1 MVDSNNSR
9 RTVLVCAVLL
19 LVTLAIYWPV
29 HNYAFVDYDDNDYV
43 FNNPTVKNGL
53 TWWGF
58 VWSFVDAHAANWH
71 PLTWLSHM
79 LDCQLFGL
87 NAGGHHLVNVLFH
100 CANCVLL
107 FLVLRSMTGA
117 FWRSAFAAALF
128 AWHPLRVESVAWISE
143 RKDVLSGFFFMLT
156 LWAYARYAQS
166 KAEEKRGKG
175 EKEMSATKKAFSPF
189 LLFPLSPRRL
199 YVLALIC
206 FTLGLLAKPMLV
218 TLPFVLLLLDLWPLH
233 RADTEGKSLFSISF
247 VRANWNLLKEK
258 LPFFALSALVCVI
271 TVFSQRTAAATNAG
285 SILDR
290 MKQVFV
296 AYARYIEDFF
306 WPHDLSVLYLRKEIP
321 IQSAM
326 IAALILLGIFIF
338 VLANIR
344 RRPYLATG
352 WLWFV
357 GVLVPVIGLVPVGL
371 QSHADRYTYLP
382 SIGLSLMLIWGGHE
396 VFALWIAKPKVRF
409 LLALGGIAVLSLC
422 AMLTIRQLSYWK
434 NTETLMEHAL
444 AIDPNNY
451 VAHTDL
457 GVYFSRR
464 GETEKARAHYQRA
477 RELEPPK

>member
-1 MVDSNNSR
+1 M
-9 RTVLVCAVLL
+9 VCAILL

-29 HNYAFVDYDDNDYV
+29 HNYGFVDYDDNDYV

-100 CANCVLL
+100 CGNSVLL
-107 FLVLRSMTGA
+107 FLALRSMTGA
-117 FWRSAFAAALF
+117 FWRSTFAAALF

-156 LWAYARYAQS
+156 LWIYGLYAKS
-166 KAEEKRGKG
+166 KAEEKRSRG
-175 EKEMSATKKAFSPF
+175 EKEMSDARKALSPF
-189 LLFPLSPRRL
+189 LLCSLSPRRL
-199 YVLALIC
+199 YALALVC
-206 FTLGLLAKPMLV
+206 FAFGLLAKPMLV
-218 TLPFVLLLLDLWPLH
+218 TLPCVLLLLDLWPLR
-233 RADTEGKSLFSISF
+233 RADIEGRSLFSISF

-258 LPFFALSALVCVI
+258 FPFFVLSALVCVI
-271 TVFSQRTAAATNAG
+271 TIFSQRTAAAPNAG
-285 SILDR
+285 GILDR
-290 MKQVFV
+290 TKQVFV
-296 AYARYIEDFF
+296 AYMRYIEDFF

-321 IQSAM
+321 IQSAI
-326 IAALILLGIFIF
+326 IAALVLLGIFIF
-338 VLANIR
+338 VFANNR

-396 VFALWIAKPKVRF
+396 MVTSWISKPKAQIILAFAGVIA
-409 LLALGGIAVLSLC
+409 LLLC
-422 AMLTIRQLSYWK
+422 IQLTIQQLRYWK
-434 NTETLMEHAL
+434 NTETLMERAL
-444 AIDPNNY
+444 TIDPNNY

-457 GVYFSRR
+457 GVYFSRK
-464 GETEKARAHYQRA
+464 GETEKASVHYQRA
-477 RELEPPK
+477 RELDPSK